1 MKTTIV
7 TTEAVSLYNS
17 ALTLT
22 NRGEYYDAL
31 DAYRKAINLYPKFIE
46 AYNNI
51 GEIYSRMGDSSQAIS
66 MYTQALDIERHYKI
80 LLNLG
85 VEYYNRR
92 DYRSALKYFIECIM
106 LESDFLEGNFY
117 TGMTYF
123 NLHDLSM
130 AEQYLLKVISI
141 DRSHL
146 KSNYLLSYINYEWKR
161 YDATLTYLD
170 NIRDIADDKTFL
182 NKYYGFC
189 YYHLGRFDDAVEH
202 LQIALESSPRYEK
215 FKRYLQT
222 LTYEHK
228 LQEIG
233 DLEATIQEM
242 EKVMMTGKPSLQEYT
257 KLSMLYIFKGEYK
270 KAEDLLLSYKK

>member
-7 TTEAVSLYNS
+7 STEAVSLYNS

-31 DAYRKAINLYPKFIE
+31 DAYRKAIDIYPKFIE

-51 GEIYSRMGDSSQAIS
+51 GEIYSQMGDSSQAIS
-66 MYTQALDIERHYKI
+66 MYMQALDIERHYKI

-85 VEYYNRR
+85 VEFYNRR
-92 DYRSALKYFIECIM
+92 DYRAALKYFIECIM

-123 NLHDLSM
+123 NLQDLSM
-130 AEQYLLKVISI
+130 AEQYLIKVVSI
-141 DRSHL
+141 DRRHL

-170 NIRDIADDKTFL
+170 NIRDVADDKIFL

-202 LQIALESSPRYEK
+202 LQIALESSPRYGK
-215 FKRYLQT
+215 FKRYLKT
-222 LTYEHK
+222 LTYEYK
-228 LQEIG
+228 LREIG
-233 DLEATIQEM
+233 DLEATIREM
-242 EKVMMTGKPSLQEYT
+242 EEVMMTGKPSLQEYT

>member
-7 TTEAVSLYNS
+7 STEAVSLYNS

-22 NRGEYYDAL
+22 SRGEYYDAL
-31 DAYRKAINLYPKFIE
+31 NAYRRAIDIYPKFIE

-51 GEIYSRMGDSSQAIS
+51 GEIYSQLGDSSHAIS
-66 MYTQALDIERHYKI
+66 MYMQALDIERHYKI

-92 DYRSALKYFIECIM
+92 DYQTALKYFIECIM

-123 NLHDLSM
+123 NLQDLSM
-130 AEQYLLKVISI
+130 AEQYLVKVISI
-141 DRSHL
+141 DRRHL

-170 NIRDIADDKTFL
+170 NIRDITDDKIFL

-189 YYHLGRFDDAVEH
+189 YYHLGRFDEAVEH
-202 LQIALESSPRYEK
+202 LQIALESSPRYGK
-215 FKRYLQT
+215 FKRYLKT
-222 LTYEHK
+222 LTYEYK
-228 LQEIG
+228 LREIG

-242 EKVMMTGKPSLQEYT
+242 EEVMMTGKPSLQEYT

-270 KAEDLLLSYKK
+270 KAEDLLLSYKR